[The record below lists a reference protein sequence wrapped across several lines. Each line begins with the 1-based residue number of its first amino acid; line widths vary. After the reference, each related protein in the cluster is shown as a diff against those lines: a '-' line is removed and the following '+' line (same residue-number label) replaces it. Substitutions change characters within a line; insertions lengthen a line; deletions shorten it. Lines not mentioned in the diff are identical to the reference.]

1 MDLYF
6 KEVSLLLSRDLSSGE
21 QIREDPSGQLQVH
34 FGTKGLTLDEI
45 RRGGGRGE
53 WLVREVIFPIKVY
66 CLYKSIFVKAPVQD
80 GETPSRVGGRHKE

>member
-21 QIREDPSGQLQVH
+21 QIREDPSGQLQVRS
-34 FGTKGLTLDEI
+34 GTKGLTLDEI

-53 WLVREVIFPIKVY
+53 WLVREIIFPIKVY
-66 CLYKSIFVKAPVQD
+66 CLIQKHFCKSSCS
-80 GETPSRVGGRHKE
+80 GWGNT